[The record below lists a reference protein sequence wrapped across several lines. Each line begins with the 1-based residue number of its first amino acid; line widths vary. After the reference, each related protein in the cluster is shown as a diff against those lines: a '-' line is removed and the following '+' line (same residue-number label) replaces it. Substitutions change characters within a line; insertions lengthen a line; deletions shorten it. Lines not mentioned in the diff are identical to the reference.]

1 MHFNLPGSIDLP
13 NQPLRPITNQQT
25 NSMAD
30 NGKNS
35 MMLTPNLISYT
46 SFTQSYF
53 WFIDQYRKVLNGNQ
67 ELKLI

>member
-1 MHFNLPGSIDLP
+1 MHFNLPGSLDLL
-13 NQPLRPITNQQT
+13 NQPLRPITNEQT

-30 NGKNS
+30 NRKNS

-46 SFTQSYF
+46 SFTQSYL